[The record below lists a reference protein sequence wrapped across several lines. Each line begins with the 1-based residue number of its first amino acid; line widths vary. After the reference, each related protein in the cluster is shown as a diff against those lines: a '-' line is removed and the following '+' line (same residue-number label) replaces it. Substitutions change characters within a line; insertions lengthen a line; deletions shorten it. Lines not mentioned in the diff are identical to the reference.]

1 MSCKMT
7 KIESKRLGD
16 CYYKVEHPS
25 GLTILMAPM
34 EGFNTAYAM
43 FGTAYGSI
51 DTCIKTA
58 ENGEFRKLPEGI
70 AHYLEHKLFE
80 SEECSAF
87 ERYAK
92 TGANANAFTA
102 FDRTAYLFACS
113 DNFEES
119 IEILLD
125 FVTHPYFTPE
135 TVAKEQGIIGQE
147 IRMYD
152 DSADWRVLFNLLGAL
167 YHKNPVKIDI
177 AGTVE
182 SIAEITA
189 DLLYDC
195 YNTFYNLHN
204 MVLTVAGNFDMD
216 SVLKAAD
223 KVLEPAKDFYLEHAD
238 CGEPDEVV
246 KNYVEQHL
254 PVSVP
259 MFNIGF
265 KGRTGTEA
273 ENFRGS
279 ILDEIF
285 IEALCDDYTA
295 IYREL
300 YDEGII
306 NATFGSE
313 VFCGRDYISRLIS
326 GESRDPE
333 KVYKRLKEE
342 FEHLLEHGIPEDIF
356 TCAQRSVYGHYM
368 RSSERVTGVATTLF
382 NCHFPGVDMYELLD
396 IAANATPE
404 SVIERVK
411 STYCAE
417 NSALSVIKP

>member
-1 MSCKMT
+1 MSEMI
-7 KIESKRLGD
+7 KIESERLGN
-16 CYYKVEHPS
+16 CYYKIEHES
-25 GLTILMAPM
+25 GLTILLAPM

-51 DTCIKTA
+51 DTRIKTS
-58 ENGEFRKLPEGI
+58 ENGDFIKLPEGI

-80 SEECSAF
+80 SDECSAF

-102 FDRTAYLFACS
+102 FDRTSYLFSCS

-125 FVTHPYFTPE
+125 FVTHPYFTKE
-135 TVAKEQGIIGQE
+135 TVEKEQGIIGQE

-152 DSADWRVLFNLLGAL
+152 DDADWRVLFNLLGAL

-182 SIAEITA
+182 SIAQITA
-189 DLLYDC
+189 ELLYDC

-204 MVLTVAGNFDMD
+204 MVLTVAGKFDID
-216 SVLKAAD
+216 SVLKATD
-223 KVLEPAKDFYLEHAD
+223 KVLKPANPFYLERAFCD
-238 CGEPDEVV
+238 EPETVV
-246 KNYVEQHL
+246 TEKVEQVL
-254 PVSVP
+254 PVSAP

-265 KGRTGTEA
+265 KGKTGTEA
-273 ENFRGS
+273 ENIRGS

-285 IEALCDDYTA
+285 LEVLCDDYTPL
-295 IYREL
+295 YREL

-313 VFCGRDYISRLIS
+313 VFSGRDYIALMIS

-333 KVYKRLKEE
+333 KVYKRLKEKFDE
-342 FEHLLEHGIPEDIF
+342 LLENGIPEDLF
-356 TCAQRSVYGHYM
+356 NAAKRTVYGHYM
-368 RSSERVTGVATTLF
+368 RSSERVTGVAMSLF
-382 NCHFPGVDMYELLD
+382 NCHFPGVDMYELIE
-396 IAANATPE
+396 IAANATAE
-404 SVIERVK
+404 EVIERIK
-411 STYCAE
+411 FTYSSA
-417 NSALSVIKP
+417 NSAISVIKPE

>member
-1 MSCKMT
+1 MNREIKEIKS
-7 KIESKRLGD
+7 ERLGNS
-16 CYYKVEHPS
+16 YYKVEHPS

-34 EGFNTAYAM
+34 EGFSTAYAM

-51 DTCIKTA
+51 DTCIKTS
-58 ENGEFRKLPEGI
+58 EKGDFIKLPEGI

-113 DNFEES
+113 DNFAES
-119 IEILLD
+119 MEILLD

-177 AGTVE
+177 AGTTE
-182 SIAEITA
+182 SIAKITA
-189 DLLYDC
+189 DLLYEC

-204 MVLTVAGNFDMD
+204 MVLTVAGNFDMET
-216 SVLKAAD
+216 VLKTAD
-223 KVLEPAKDFYLEHAD
+223 AVLEPAKDFYLEHGD
-238 CGEPDEVV
+238 CGEPEEVV
-246 KNYVEQHL
+246 KNYAEQHL

-259 MFNIGF
+259 LFNVGF
-265 KGRTGTEA
+265 KGKTGTEV

-285 IEALCDDYTA
+285 AEALCSDYTA
-295 IYREL
+295 LYREL

-313 VFCGRDYISRLIS
+313 VFCGRDYISILIS
-326 GESRDPE
+326 GESREPE

-342 FEHLLEHGIPEDIF
+342 FEHLLEHGIPKDIF

-368 RSSERVTGVATTLF
+368 RSMDRVTGVATSLF
-382 NCHFPGVDMYELLD
+382 NCHFPGVDMYEMLD

-404 SVIERVK
+404 SVIERIK
-411 STYCAE
+411 TTYGAE
-417 NSALSVIKP
+417 KSALSVIKP

>member
-1 MSCKMT
+1 MSELM

-16 CYYKVEHPS
+16 CYYKYEHES
-25 GLTILMAPM
+25 GLTILLAPM

-58 ENGEFRKLPEGI
+58 ENGEFTKLPEGI

-80 SEECSAF
+80 SDECSAF

-102 FDRTAYLFACS
+102 FDRTAYLFSCS
-113 DNFEES
+113 DKFEES

-135 TVAKEQGIIGQE
+135 NVAKEQGIIGQE

-152 DSADWRVLFNLLGAL
+152 DSPDWKVLFNLLGVL

-177 AGTVE
+177 AGTTE
-182 SIAEITA
+182 SIAKITA

-204 MVLTVAGNFDMD
+204 MVLTVAGKFDMD
-216 SVLKAAD
+216 TVLKAAD
-223 KVLEPAKDFYLEHAD
+223 KVLKPAEPFYLEHAD
-238 CGEPDEVV
+238 CEEPEKVV
-246 KNYVEQHL
+246 IDYVEQHL
-254 PVSVP
+254 PVAVP
-259 MFNIGF
+259 MFTVGF
-265 KGRTGTEA
+265 KGKTGTEA
-273 ENFRGS
+273 DNIRGG

-285 IEALCDDYTA
+285 LEALCDDFTGV
-295 IYREL
+295 YREL
-300 YDEGII
+300 YDEGVI

-313 VFCGRDYISRLIS
+313 VFSGRDYISLFIS

-333 KVYKRLKEE
+333 RVYNRLKQE

-356 TCAQRSVYGHYM
+356 TCAQRTVYGHYM
-368 RSSERVTGVATTLF
+368 RSSERVTGVAMSLF
-382 NCHFPGVDMYELLD
+382 NCHFSGVDMYELLE

-404 SVIERVK
+404 SVINRIK
-411 STYCAE
+411 STYSTA

>member
-1 MSCKMT
+1 MSLEMK

-25 GLTILMAPM
+25 GLTILLAPM
-34 EGFNTAYAM
+34 KGFSTAYAM

-58 ENGEFRKLPEGI
+58 ENGEFKKLPEGI

-113 DNFEES
+113 ENFEES

-125 FVTHPYFTPE
+125 FVTHPYFTAE

-195 YNTFYNLHN
+195 YNTFYNLRN
-204 MVLTVAGNFDMD
+204 MVLTVAGNFEPEA
-216 SVLKAAD
+216 VLKAAD
-223 KVLEPAKDFYLEHAD
+223 KVLEPAKDFYLEHGD
-238 CGEPDEVV
+238 CGEPESVV
-246 KNYVEQHL
+246 ENYVEQHL

-265 KGRTGTEA
+265 KGKTGTEA

-285 IEALCDDYTA
+285 VGALCDDYTKV
-295 IYREL
+295 YREL
-300 YDEGII
+300 YDEGLI

-313 VFCGRDYISRLIS
+313 VFCGRDYISILLS

-333 KVYKRLKEE
+333 KVYNRLKEE
-342 FEHLLEHGIPEDIF
+342 FEHLLEHGIPKDIF
-356 TCAQRSVYGHYM
+356 ECAQKTVYGHYM
-368 RSSERVTGVATTLF
+368 RSSDRVTGVATALF
-382 NCHFPGVDMYELLD
+382 NCHFPGVDMYEMLD
-396 IAANATPE
+396 IAASATPE
-404 SVIERVK
+404 SVIERIK
-411 STYCAE
+411 TTYSAE